1 MSVVNKQSNASVLEL
16 AANSKGSKSMV
27 RVANTV
33 GESLHENLMHK
44 CSDGTTE
51 RLKSIKD

>member
-27 RVANTV
+27 RTANTV
-33 GESLHENLMHK
+33 GESLHANLMHK
-44 CSDGTTE
+44 CCDGTTR
-51 RLKSIKD
+51 RL